1 MLLGRRLLVL
11 LLVVGLRLGRG
22 AGWLRAS
29 LQLLQGG
36 LARML
41 YVLCFL
47 GIQRARGHRLVP
59 VLILLVYWRPG
70 RELQSIVGMVGQGR
84 RRSYRPALVSNT
96 VTGSPLQ
103 PATSKMQ
110 RVAGSGVVAPGAA
123 MRNRKM
129 VRNSAEV

>member
-11 LLVVGLRLGRG
+11 LLVVGLRLRRG

-36 LARML
+36 LARMC

-59 VLILLVYWRPG
+59 VFILLVYWRPG

-84 RRSYRPALVSNT
+84 RGSYRAALVSNT
-96 VTGSPLQ
+96 ATGGPLQ
-103 PATSKMQ
+103 PGNLEDAT
-110 RVAGSGVVAPGAA
+110 RARNGVVALGGGYEESQ
-123 MRNRKM
+123 M
-129 VRNSAEV
+129 VRNGAEV